1 MCYRSLRGKKKT
13 TDITD
18 SGYDTTA
25 ASILAQKK
33 GQPRDKNINASIKT
47 LVAMSKFKQKITSM
61 GNEAAKSSTP
71 KEKVGRKK
79 KIKEVTK
86 TKERALKHTNFS
98 NLIDR

>member
-1 MCYRSLRGKKKT
+1 
-13 TDITD
+13 
-18 SGYDTTA
+18 
-25 ASILAQKK
+25 
-33 GQPRDKNINASIKT
+33 
-47 LVAMSKFKQKITSM
+47 MSKFKQKITSM